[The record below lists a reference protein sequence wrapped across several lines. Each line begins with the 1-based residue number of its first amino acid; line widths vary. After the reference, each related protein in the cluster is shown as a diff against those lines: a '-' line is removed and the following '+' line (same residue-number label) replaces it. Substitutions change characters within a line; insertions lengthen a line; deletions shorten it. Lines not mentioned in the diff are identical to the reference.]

1 MTAYL
6 KFYQKEKEKEKKEFQ
21 GQLKCKETH
30 RK

>member
-6 KFYQKEKEKEKKEFQ
+6 KFYQKEKEKKEFQ